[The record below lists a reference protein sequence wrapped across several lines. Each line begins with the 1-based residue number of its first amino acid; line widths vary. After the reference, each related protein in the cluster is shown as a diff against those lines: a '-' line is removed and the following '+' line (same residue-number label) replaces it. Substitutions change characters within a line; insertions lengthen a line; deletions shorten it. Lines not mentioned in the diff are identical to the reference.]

1 MFKFKSIWGHWGHL
15 CDKSRNINFASSWSG
30 CIQSEIGS
38 PAVTVHSLCLRLL
51 WSFFFSR
58 RWFKC
63 EHFFFP
69 VFQVFQLVSACR
81 WDVRPA
87 LLSWHHQHYM
97 RCVWEAWDFSALRFC
112 FTSSLNYRAQIIH
125 VVSRQG
131 AAAASA
137 CGDSLSVCVCVCII
151 YSKPAG
157 VLSENV
163 CYVRVCVSVCV
174 CVCCNSHSK

>member
-1 MFKFKSIWGHWGHL
+1 
-15 CDKSRNINFASSWSG
+15 
-30 CIQSEIGS
+30 
-38 PAVTVHSLCLRLL
+38 
-51 WSFFFSR
+51 
-58 RWFKC
+58 
-63 EHFFFP
+63 
-69 VFQVFQLVSACR
+69 
-81 WDVRPA
+81 
-87 LLSWHHQHYM
+87 M

-112 FTSSLNYRAQIIH
+112 FTSSLNYCAQIIH

-163 CYVRVCVSVCV
+163 CYVRVCV
-174 CVCCNSHSK
+174 CCNSHSKSKSLTAALMPAASQVMKDLLLVAADTSITLLLPPPC